1 MFVLKVGGAGLFTVV
16 MTTAVYYYCTLP
28 LTGFPEPGKVT
39 TIVMFVQFQ
48 RFMGRIYEFLGF
60 GTSLEYQRKAGRKRR
75 PPVDDPSL
83 LVTDTA
89 FDGVK
94 VRVYQP
100 RGQGQVKDGAGLVF
114 MHGGGW
120 IPVVCR
126 YQPDRASDS
135 PKAGGR
141 SDPREGWDRDVMRNT
156 PCCRTAS
163 YHTGLTPV
171 SNVIAAQSD
180 LRPEGDPTRGRA
192 DTSGDTEYP
201 VLYSICTKD
210 IFSGV
215 RTTFRLAPEHM
226 FLIPFK
232 DCLNATKYFLSH
244 AGEFGVDPGRV
255 GVAGDSTG
263 GNLAAAVALK
273 LTQESSTNVCPLK
286 LQALVYPALQAFDFQ
301 TDSYRTR
308 KSPFLDGLSHATSC
322 NLYLTGNVSWAEK
335 FERNAHI
342 SESMKTSR
350 FAACVDR
357 HLLDPSHV
365 HPKMTPRAP

>member
-60 GTSLEYQRKAGRKRR
+60 GTSLDYRRKAGRKRR
-75 PPVDDPSL
+75 PPVDDPTL

-120 IPVVCR
+120 ILPSVDFFDHVTRHIAKSTGAVVGSV
-126 YQPDRASDS
+126 DF
-135 PKAGGR
+135 
-141 SDPREGWDRDVMRNT
+141 W
-156 PCCRTAS
+156 
-163 YHTGLTPV
+163 
-171 SNVIAAQSD
+171 
-180 LRPEGDPTRGRA
+180 
-192 DTSGDTEYP
+192 
-201 VLYSICTKD
+201 
-210 IFSGV
+210 
-215 RTTFRLAPEHM
+215 LAPEHM
-226 FLIPFK
+226 FPIPFIE

-286 LQALVYPALQAFDFQ
+286 LQALVYPALQHFDFQ
-301 TDSYRTR
+301 TDS
-308 KSPFLDGLSHATSC
+308 S
-322 NLYLTGNVSWAEK
+322 
-335 FERNAHI
+335 
-342 SESMKTSR
+342 
-350 FAACVDR
+350 VDK
-357 HLLDPSHV
+357 L
-365 HPKMTPRAP
+365 

>member
-16 MTTAVYYYCTLP
+16 MTTAVYYYCTLA
-28 LTGFPEPGKVT
+28 LTGFPDPGKVT

-120 IPVVCR
+120 IPVVC
-126 YQPDRASDS
+126 S
-135 PKAGGR
+135 
-141 SDPREGWDRDVMRNT
+141 
-156 PCCRTAS
+156 
-163 YHTGLTPV
+163 
-171 SNVIAAQSD
+171 
-180 LRPEGDPTRGRA
+180 
-192 DTSGDTEYP
+192 
-201 VLYSICTKD
+201 
-210 IFSGV
+210 
-215 RTTFRLAPEHM
+215 FRLAPEHM
-226 FLIPFK
+226 FPIPFE

-273 LTQESSTNVCPLK
+273 LAQESSTNVCPLK
-286 LQALVYPALQAFDFQ
+286 LQALVYPALQHFDFQ
-301 TDSYRTR
+301 TDSYRTK

-322 NLYLTGNVSWAEK
+322 NLYLTGNVSWAEN

-342 SESMKTSR
+342 S
-350 FAACVDR
+350 AA
-357 HLLDPSHV
+357 
-365 HPKMTPRAP
+365 